1 MKFEDEDKDKSEDDE
16 INDNQTGFFSRM
28 KPGQKPSPHM
38 SIDYKSW
45 RQSILPNIKKEF
57 QLTEEIEDELD
68 DLHEFESKDIYGMSN
83 LDIKVVHVYLHNL
96 DSWFPDEDTKEFR
109 IQVQYGRLH
118 TNLKFE
124 VKDYN
129 KKEDVVRN
137 DANLQYFHNF
147 KYSQGY
153 NHIKVKIMKLNTED
167 KVCHCYVNLRGL

>member
-1 MKFEDEDKDKSEDDE
+1 M
-16 INDNQTGFFSRM
+16 
-28 KPGQKPSPHM
+28 
-38 SIDYKSW
+38 
-45 RQSILPNIKKEF
+45 L
-57 QLTEEIEDELD
+57 
-68 DLHEFESKDIYGMSN
+68 N

-137 DANLQYFHNF
+137 DANL
-147 KYSQGY
+147 
-153 NHIKVKIMKLNTED
+153 
-167 KVCHCYVNLRGL
+167 